1 MENEN
6 FKENE
11 NLINQNTGSNTT
23 DNSVITSEFPISITI
38 NDAFSAMYGPPAI
51 PLGEKIVRN
60 VNPFFTIILFVL
72 GFFAFISKKLSKKLK
87 VIIITILSLL
97 CVTYFFLYI
106 YYVYIVQLD

>member
-1 MENEN
+1 MDNEN
-6 FKENE
+6 LKEEE
-11 NLINQNTGSNTT
+11 NLINQNTDSNSTN
-23 DNSVITSEFPISITI
+23 NSVFKYTTIHISEE
-38 NDAFSAMYGPPAI
+38 AQAMYGPPYI

-97 CVTYFFLYI
+97 FVTYFVLYI